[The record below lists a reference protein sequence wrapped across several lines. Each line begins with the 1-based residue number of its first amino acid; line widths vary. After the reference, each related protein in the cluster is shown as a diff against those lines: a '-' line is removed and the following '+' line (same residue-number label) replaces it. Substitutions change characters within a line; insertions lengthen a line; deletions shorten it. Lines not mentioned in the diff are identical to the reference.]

1 MRNDEE
7 IATLAGATISQ
18 TFEDYSRCFNKDDE
32 PNGANDI
39 FEIRHASG
47 NDGANIHVSIVD
59 EGTRTDLLFGRN
71 ADLDSITMND
81 SSVWAGV
88 ANQPGADGNYCLE
101 GSEAASRIKF
111 QNAVI
116 IESQCVWNP
125 TLWTQDGNCFVDSAD
140 RILDGAIHNGGNNEE
155 VRHEFCL
162 DFCSTRGY
170 RFMGVQAGNYCF
182 CGSDAPTAD
191 PRPDNECNMACQ
203 GDTSQMCG
211 GIWRMNV
218 YAVTP

>member
-101 GSEAASRIKF
+101 GSEAASLIKF

-116 IESQCVWNP
+116 IESQCVW
-125 TLWTQDGNCFVDSAD
+125 TQDGNCFVDTIP
-140 RILDGAIHNGGNNEE
+140 RILDGEFETNGE
-155 VRHEFCL
+155 VYHESCL
-162 DFCSTRGY
+162 DFCSTRG
-170 RFMGVQAGNYCF
+170 
-182 CGSDAPTAD
+182 
-191 PRPDNECNMACQ
+191 
-203 GDTSQMCG
+203 
-211 GIWRMNV
+211 
-218 YAVTP
+218 